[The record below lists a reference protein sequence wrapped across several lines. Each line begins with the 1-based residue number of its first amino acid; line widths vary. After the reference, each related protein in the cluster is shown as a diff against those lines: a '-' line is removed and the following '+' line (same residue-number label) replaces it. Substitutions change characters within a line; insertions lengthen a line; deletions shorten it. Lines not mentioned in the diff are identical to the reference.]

1 MLNIFSHILCISLKE
16 TFALS
21 HFHSHPAFP
30 LCLSSSTWFCNVAEE
45 EENVVMFCD
54 VERRKKGNRNNN
66 KMMVKVIVS
75 SQMAFSS
82 SSFYAVLPLCMC
94 VRVLQCKGWVLNC
107 RPSIVPRHVI
117 YNICLLLTTI
127 VNPLFVGWMVGDD
140 EYFLSFLS
148 LPSILFTPTLR
159 LSSFLAQIVFV
170 WKQRGKAVGGVLWEM
185 AYKILNN
192 F

>member
-1 MLNIFSHILCISLKE
+1 
-16 TFALS
+16 
-21 HFHSHPAFP
+21 
-30 LCLSSSTWFCNVAEE
+30 
-45 EENVVMFCD
+45 MFCD

-82 SSFYAVLPLCMC
+82 SSSFYAVLPLCKC

-140 EYFLSFLS
+140 EYFLSSLS
-148 LPSILFTPTLR
+148 PKYPFAPTLPPPFVLFGTDCFCLETKR
-159 LSSFLAQIVFV
+159 EGCWGVSFERWLIKFSTILSWAGEFWHPSAKSALSVLLLLLQLWLLLLLVTKLAIIIAMF
-170 WKQRGKAVGGVLWEM
+170 
-185 AYKILNN
+185 
-192 F
+192 

>member
-1 MLNIFSHILCISLKE
+1 
-16 TFALS
+16 
-21 HFHSHPAFP
+21 
-30 LCLSSSTWFCNVAEE
+30 
-45 EENVVMFCD
+45 MFCD
-54 VERRKKGNRNNN
+54 FERRKKGNRNNN

-107 RPSIVPRHVI
+107 RPSIVPLHVI
-117 YNICLLLTTI
+117 YIICLLLTTI

-170 WKQRGKAVGGVLWEM
+170 WNKEGRLLGVFFERWLIKFSTIFSWAGEFWHPL
-185 AYKILNN
+185 AKSALSVLLLLLVTKLAIIIAI

>member
-1 MLNIFSHILCISLKE
+1 
-16 TFALS
+16 
-21 HFHSHPAFP
+21 
-30 LCLSSSTWFCNVAEE
+30 
-45 EENVVMFCD
+45 MFCD
-54 VERRKKGNRNNN
+54 VERRKKGNRNN

-75 SQMAFSS
+75 SQMAFSSS

-127 VNPLFVGWMVGDD
+127 VNPLFVGWTVGDD

-148 LPSILFTPTLR
+148 LSLVSFLR
-159 LSSFLAQIVFV
+159 LPSAFRPFWHKLFLFGNKEGRLLGVFFER
-170 WKQRGKAVGGVLWEM
+170 WLIKCSTIFSWAGEFWHPSAKSALSVLLLLLQLWLLLLLVTKLAIIIAM
-185 AYKILNN
+185 

>member
-1 MLNIFSHILCISLKE
+1 MSQWLNVILQCS
-16 TFALS
+16 
-21 HFHSHPAFP
+21 
-30 LCLSSSTWFCNVAEE
+30 
-45 EENVVMFCD
+45 
-54 VERRKKGNRNNN
+54 RRRRKRCYVLWCWTKKKGNRNNN

-107 RPSIVPRHVI
+107 RPSIIPRHVI

-159 LSSFLAQIVFV
+159 LSSFLAQIVSSCSC
-170 WKQRGKAVGGVLWEM
+170 VLWEM